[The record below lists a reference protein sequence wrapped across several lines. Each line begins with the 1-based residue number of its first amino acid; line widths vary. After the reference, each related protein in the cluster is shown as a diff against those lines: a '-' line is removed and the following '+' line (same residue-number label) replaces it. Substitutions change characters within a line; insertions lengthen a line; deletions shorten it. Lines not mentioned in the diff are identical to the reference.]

1 MTPNK
6 VRVEVHPYA
15 VYRMPYTDM
24 PQTDMPYADMKETG
38 QNFYESSGRVFIKSQ
53 AEIESMAKAGRL
65 ASECL
70 EWIVK
75 QVQPGMTTQ
84 DIDDLQV
91 EFAKKHDVIAAPLYY
106 RGFPKSICTAVN
118 EVICHGIPNPRQV
131 LKEGDIV
138 GIDVT
143 LIVEGFHGDNAST
156 IPVGDVS
163 KDTMK
168 LLEATLE
175 AQRLGVEAVKPG
187 NRLGDVGHAIQSHV
201 VPLGYSVVRDFV
213 GHGTGRGFHEA
224 PQVPHFGEPGR
235 GKRMTPG
242 LVFTIEPMINVGA
255 WEMEVLDDG
264 WTAVTIDG
272 QLSAQYEHTLAVTQD
287 GVRVLTVQNDEGQW
301 EPPGRWHPPGYSA

>member
-1 MTPNK
+1 
-6 VRVEVHPYA
+6 
-15 VYRMPYTDM
+15 MPYTE
-24 PQTDMPYADMKETG
+24 MPYTEMKETG

-53 AEIESMAKAGRL
+53 AEIDTMAKAGRL

-84 DIDDLQV
+84 DIDNLQV
-91 EFAKKHDVIAAPLYY
+91 EFAKKHDVVAAPLHY

-118 EVICHGIPNPRQV
+118 EVICHGIPNPKQV

-156 IPVGDVS
+156 IPVGEVS
-163 KDTMK
+163 EDTMK

-175 AQRLGVEAVKPG
+175 AQRLGVAAVEPG
-187 NRLGDVGHAIQSHV
+187 NRLGDIGYAIQSHV
-201 VPLGYSVVRDFV
+201 EPLGYSVVRDFV
-213 GHGTGRGFHEA
+213 GHGIGRGFHEA
-224 PQVPHFGEPGR
+224 PQVPHFGAQGR

-242 LVFTIEPMINVGA
+242 LVFTVEPMINVGA

-272 QLSAQYEHTLAVTQD
+272 KLSAQYEHTLAVTQD
-287 GVRVLTVQNDEGQW
+287 GVRVLTVQNDEGKW
-301 EPPGRWHPPGYSA
+301 EPPGRWYPPGYSA

>member
-1 MTPNK
+1 
-6 VRVEVHPYA
+6 
-15 VYRMPYTDM
+15 MPYTE
-24 PQTDMPYADMKETG
+24 MKETG

-53 AEIESMAKAGRL
+53 AEIDTMAKAGRL

-84 DIDDLQV
+84 DIDDLQA
-91 EFAKKHDVIAAPLYY
+91 EFAKKHDAVAAPLHY

-118 EVICHGIPNPRQV
+118 EVICHGIPNPKQV

-156 IPVGDVS
+156 IPVGEVS
-163 KDTMK
+163 EDTMK
-168 LLEATLE
+168 LLVATLE
-175 AQRLGVEAVKPG
+175 AQRLGVATVEPG
-187 NRLGDVGHAIQSHV
+187 NRLGDIGHAIQSHV
-201 VPLGYSVVRDFV
+201 EPLGYSVVRDFV

-224 PQVPHFGEPGR
+224 PQVPHFGEQGR

-272 QLSAQYEHTLAVTQD
+272 KLSAQYEHTLAVTQD
-287 GVRVLTVQNDEGQW
+287 GVRVLTVQNDEGKW
-301 EPPGRWHPPGYSA
+301 EPPGRWYPPGYSA

>member
-1 MTPNK
+1 MLDA
-6 VRVEVHPYA
+6 E
-15 VYRMPYTDM
+15 
-24 PQTDMPYADMKETG
+24 MKETG

-53 AEIESMAKAGRL
+53 AEIETMAKAGRL

-91 EFAKKHDVIAAPLYY
+91 EFAKKHDVVAAPLHY

-118 EVICHGIPNPRQV
+118 EVICHGIPNAKRI

-156 IPVGDVS
+156 IPVGEVS
-163 KDTMK
+163 EDTMK

-175 AQRLGVEAVKPG
+175 AQRLGVEAVEPG
-187 NRLGDVGHAIQSHV
+187 KRLGDVGFAIQSHV
-201 VPLGYSVVRDFV
+201 EPLGYSVVRDFV

-224 PQVPHFGEPGR
+224 PQVPHFGKRGR

-242 LVFTIEPMINVGA
+242 LVFTVEPMINVGA

-287 GVRVLTVQNDEGQW
+287 GVRVLTVQNDEGKW
-301 EPPGRWHPPGYSA
+301 EPPGRWYPPGYSA